1 LSFPFELAHLIR
13 YNFRVPF
20 LYEKI
25 LIAVLLA
32 VLCGEVAVFCLKRY
46 FADPSLEYSPD
57 ISGMIERSALV
68 IAINLG
74 GNLVYFIPLIIIIRA
89 FFLAGGN
96 GMRGFSEL
104 IKRDEPAVQF
114 QKIRLKS
121 ELSVSLLASPA
132 IGIIFGLIAIF
143 L

>member
-1 LSFPFELAHLIR
+1 
-13 YNFRVPF
+13 VPI

-25 LIAVLLA
+25 LIAVVLA
-32 VLCGEVAVFCLKRY
+32 VLCGEVAIFYLKRF
-46 FADPSLEYSPD
+46 FADKSMEYSPD
-57 ISGMIERSALV
+57 ISGMIERPAIV
-68 IAINLG
+68 IAVVLG
-74 GNLVYFIPLIIIIRA
+74 GYFLLFIPLIIIVRA

-96 GMRGFSEL
+96 WVKGLSEL

>member
-1 LSFPFELAHLIR
+1 MS
-13 YNFRVPF
+13 YNFLVPV

-25 LIAVLLA
+25 LIAILLA
-32 VLCGEVAVFCLKRY
+32 VLCGEVAVFYLIRY
-46 FADPSLEYSPD
+46 FVNSSFGYFPD
-57 ISGMIERSALV
+57 ISGIIERVAIVVAV
-68 IAINLG
+68 ILG
-74 GNLVYFIPLIIIIRA
+74 GNYQFYVPLVILIRVI
-89 FFLAGGN
+89 FLARAKGEKGS
-96 GMRGFSEL
+96 FEL

-121 ELSVSLLASPA
+121 EFAVSALASPA